1 MLVVVVATRTIR
13 KNIITTLNL
22 SIIRTDTITT
32 SPGGIIITT
41 RSKRQEP
48 ITG

>member
-32 SPGGIIITT
+32 SPGGIITT